1 MLLTD
6 EERPARLF
14 YNCSWKRKASFKC
27 NICGKT
33 NDVQIDMFDE
43 NIGYDVAKPGIIEH
57 IIKKHPEYCY
67 RCKKCNKPHCT
78 KADVKKCTHD

>member
-14 YNCSWKRKASFKC
+14 YDCGWKSNASNKC
-27 NICGKT
+27 NICGKRNQIFM
-33 NDVQIDMFDE
+33 NDDDY
-43 NIGYDVAKPGIIEH
+43 YDIAKEGIIKH